1 MLTKKANNSGQIG
14 ASDPYA
20 VHLVRS
26 VCRLTAP
33 LAYLQDVR
41 ARLSRA
47 GVIAAVRS
55 HNTSALF
62 DWFAENV
69 SLQGISDEVAI
80 GYMRDHG
87 RPSYAD
93 IAAKLNRRHACP
105 RLRSYW
111 HYFGCG
117 YRKAASI
124 CAEPHRLQKCCVPTH
139 DFRNG
144 RLNQTAYS
152 LFLFLRDVA
161 GGDFVRWID
170 ERMDE
175 VGEDYPNVTAARAEA
190 VIGPLRNVYGLSDKV
205 LNMTLAEL
213 FIGTGSIKPRWL
225 AVGAGMIAVD
235 TLVHNF
241 LIRTG
246 ILPRLGSSHPYGAAC
261 YAPDGCA
268 DIIHRIAS
276 AMDARDFGRSNPP
289 TFPRLIQNAIWRFCA
304 QGDANVC
311 NGNRI
316 DDKARCANVYCR
328 LYVKCDRQCLMISR
342 Q

>member
-1 MLTKKANNSGQIG
+1 
-14 ASDPYA
+14 
-20 VHLVRS
+20 V
-26 VCRLTAP
+26 
-33 LAYLQDVR
+33 
-41 ARLSRA
+41 
-47 GVIAAVRS
+47 
-55 HNTSALF
+55 LF

-69 SLQGISDEVAI
+69 SLQGISDGVAI

-93 IAAKLNRRHACP
+93 IGAKLSREKRACP

-111 HYFGCG
+111 HYCGCG
-117 YRKAASI
+117 YRKAAST
-124 CAEPHRLQKCCVPTH
+124 CAEPNRLRRCCVPTH

-175 VGEDYPNVTAARAEA
+175 IGEGHPNVAAARAEA
-190 VIGPLRNVYGLSDKV
+190 VINALRNVHGLSDKV

-213 FIGTGSIKPRWL
+213 FIGAGSIRPRWL

-235 TLVHNF
+235 TLVHNL

-246 ILPRLGSSHPYGAAC
+246 ILERIGRPHAYGPSC
-261 YAPDGCA
+261 YSPDGCA
-268 DIIHRIAS
+268 DVIHRIAG
-276 AMDARDFGRSNPP
+276 AIDARDFGRSNPP

-304 QGDANVC
+304 QGEANVC

-316 DDKARCANVYCR
+316 DDKTRCDNVYCR
-328 LYVKCDRQCLMISR
+328 LYAKCDRQCLTISC